1 MSVLLPGTARA
12 LELAARQVQS
22 DTRQPSLVAGVVRDG
37 DLVWCTGAG
46 GHTGGPA
53 RPGPD
58 LAYRIGSLTKTVTA
72 VLVLQDRDAGA
83 FHLEDRLGDVL
94 GAGVP
99 FADARLH
106 DLLAHAAGLPAEPE
120 GPWWERTDGGD
131 FADLAARVGEQG
143 LVLPPG
149 QRHHY
154 SNLAYGLL
162 GRVVE
167 QVGGRG
173 WMDLVQKR
181 VLAPLGMVSTT
192 YAPTEP
198 GERSA
203 RGYSVHPY
211 TGRLLDEPSTDTGAM
226 APAGQ
231 LWSTLNDLTRWA
243 TFLLDGDSQAGSESV
258 LSAASLSQM
267 RTAARGD
274 TDGLGTVYGLGL
286 SLVASR
292 TGHRYGHGG
301 SMPGFL
307 AGLRV
312 DPAQRAAA
320 IALSNGTTGG
330 TALLPSTL
338 LDLLAEHEPAVP
350 EPWAP
355 EPVVA
360 GADELVG
367 EWYWGAVP
375 VTVSVRQGTLVI
387 DVGKGGR
394 ASRLVPAGTDRWR
407 GLDAYFAGETLSVL
421 RDPAGA
427 VDQLRVA
434 TYVLT
439 RRPYNR

>member
-1 MSVLLPGTARA
+1 MTAALLPGTARA
-12 LELAARQVQS
+12 LERAARSVQT

-37 DLVWCTGAG
+37 DLVWHTSVGE
-46 GHTGGPA
+46 HTGGPA
-53 RPGPD
+53 APGPD

-72 VLVLQDRDAGA
+72 VLVLQARDDG
-83 FHLEDRLGDVL
+83 LLSLQDRLADVL
-94 GAGVP
+94 GLDVP

-106 DLLAHAAGLPAEPE
+106 DLLAHAAGLPSEPE
-120 GPWWERTDGGD
+120 GEWWERVDGGD
-131 FADLAARVGEQG
+131 FADLARRVGGQEP
-143 LVLPPG
+143 VLPPQ

-167 QVGGRG
+167 QVRG
-173 WMDLVQKR
+173 HSWTDLVRER
-181 VLAPLGMVSTT
+181 VLAPLDMTATT
-192 YAPTEP
+192 YSPLAP

-203 RGYSVHPY
+203 RGYSVHPF
-211 TGRLLDEPSTDTGAM
+211 TGRLIEEPSTDTGAM

-231 LWSTLNDLTRWA
+231 LWSTLHDLARWS
-243 TFLLDGDSQAGSESV
+243 TFLLRGDERV
-258 LSAASLSQM
+258 LSSGSLTQM

-274 TDGLGTVYGLGL
+274 TNGLDTVYGLGL
-286 SLVASR
+286 SLVAR
-292 TGHRYGHGG
+292 PTGDRYGHGG

-320 IALSNGTTGG
+320 MALSNGTAGG
-330 TALLPSTL
+330 TSRLPDVM
-338 LDLLAEHEPAVP
+338 LDLLAELEPPLPA
-350 EPWAP
+350 PWRP

-375 VTVSVRQGTLVI
+375 TIVQVCEGVVVI

-407 GLDAYFAGETLSVL
+407 GLDAYFAGETLEVNRDSV
-421 RDPAGA
+421 GA
-427 VDQLRVA
+427 VEFLRLA

-439 RRPYNR
+439 RRPYEG